1 MDFLRK
7 SFLPWEGTGETHPD
21 RFVGEGNASSLGK
34 ARFSMDRRMNAH
46 IRIDRESQLTRAAA
60 ASDAQLHAALRDVP
74 LPAGFMGR
82 MREFVSQGLEVS
94 E

>member
-1 MDFLRK
+1 MDFLRR
-7 SFLPWEGTGETHPD
+7 SLLPWEGTSETLPARFDGEVDGLLRCP
-21 RFVGEGNASSLGK
+21 L
-34 ARFSMDRRMNAH
+34 FSMDRRMNAH
-46 IRIDRESQLTRAAA
+46 IRIDQKSQVPRTAAP
-60 ASDAQLHAALRDVP
+60 SDAQLHAALRDVP